1 MTIHVSNLD
10 LLCFMIAERLRKM
23 QSISGMDLL
32 RQNVTSSTLRK
43 KVQTNDDISPIHSE
57 LGQQALAVAL

>member
-23 QSISGMDLL
+23 QCISGMDLVRHIL
-32 RQNVTSSTLRK
+32 RAAHCDKRFRPTMVFHPVTAHWANKL
-43 KVQTNDDISPIHSE
+43 
-57 LGQQALAVAL
+57 